1 MIPNSFEHSI
11 ENNNV
16 LFHRAVIN
24 LQNYELSGSTLQ
36 AQITEKVIILECKI
50 LDSTVTNV
58 ILPDL
63 NIFRNLNNVLLR
75 ILD

>member
-36 AQITEKVIILECKI
+36 AQITEKVFLK
-50 LDSTVTNV
+50 TH
-58 ILPDL
+58 
-63 NIFRNLNNVLLR
+63 
-75 ILD
+75 

>member
-1 MIPNSFEHSI
+1 MKKDQKYL

-50 LDSTVTNV
+50 LNGTAKHFT
-58 ILPDL
+58 
-63 NIFRNLNNVLLR
+63 R
-75 ILD
+75 IKYFSKSQ